1 MPTAAPNATQS
12 EQVFRSADK
21 TTQAIIRDLLNAE
34 RNVMH
39 MKRRDEIHVNL
50 VQIIKKHV
58 TKT

>member
-1 MPTAAPNATQS
+1 MPPVTQPATQS
-12 EQVFRSADK
+12 EQVFRAADK

-39 MKRRDEIHVNL
+39 MKRRDEIHVSL

-58 TKT
+58 TKA